1 MMAVHEKKP
10 LPLVA
15 YVLDHRILA
24 VVAALLNQDIFW
36 CRNNYYHP
44 FDGYLL
50 QQAGDS
56 YPPFDE
62 YSSYPVYGNIFWY
75 SLIKLYDSRQ
85 RNIVFYRPFDG
96 DIFVVSYDE
105 IWFIIRLAD
114 PSFLLCDLWDSWIPQ
129 QSQCVYEHQ
138 SAAQTAVL
146 TLLCLI
152 TTGYLGRIFFF
163 FLLMDF
169 VTICGPFSSGWSQF
183 SVL

>member
-15 YVLDHRILA
+15 YVLNHRILA

-36 CRNNYYHP
+36 CRNNSYHP

-62 YSSYPVYGNIFWY
+62 YSSYPMYGNIFWY

-85 RNIVFYRPFDG
+85 QISCFIDHLMVIFLQFLMIKFGLLLGWLIPVFSYVILGILGFPSSHSVFMNIRARRRRPF
-96 DIFVVSYDE
+96 
-105 IWFIIRLAD
+105 
-114 PSFLLCDLWDSWIPQ
+114 
-129 QSQCVYEHQ
+129 
-138 SAAQTAVL
+138 
-146 TLLCLI
+146 
-152 TTGYLGRIFFF
+152 
-163 FLLMDF
+163 
-169 VTICGPFSSGWSQF
+169 
-183 SVL
+183 